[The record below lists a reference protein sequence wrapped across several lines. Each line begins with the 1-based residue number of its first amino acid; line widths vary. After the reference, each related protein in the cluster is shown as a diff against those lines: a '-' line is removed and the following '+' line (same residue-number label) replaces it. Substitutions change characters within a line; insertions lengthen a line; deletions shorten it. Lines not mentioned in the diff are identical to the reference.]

1 MKPRIDPMFV
11 AYVKEEVAD
20 GETVTILVGSEDEV
34 PAWIDRFTEEELD
47 SITFAVSTRTP

>member
-1 MKPRIDPMFV
+1 MRPKIDPVFV
-11 AYVKEEVAD
+11 ACVKEEVAD

-47 SITFAVSTRTP
+47 SITFAVSTRTL